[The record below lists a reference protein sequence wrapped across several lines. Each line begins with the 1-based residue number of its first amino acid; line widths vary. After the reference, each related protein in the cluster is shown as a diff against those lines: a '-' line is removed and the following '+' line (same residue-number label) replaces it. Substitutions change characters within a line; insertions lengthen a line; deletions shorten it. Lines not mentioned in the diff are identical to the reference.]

1 MAINLNTG
9 NGIEVSAA
17 ADGSLYRD
25 IFGSDFYVLEAG
37 NQFKAEIVSSTSIRI
52 ADGDALLQG
61 RHVWTKV
68 NDSTTL
74 NFEPAGQGKKR
85 TDHVFIKYTN
95 DSGVEKV
102 EFEIIKGKT
111 VALGENYNDE
121 IRWTNDSIY
130 YGGKQYKGHLLFVHI
145 NGLSI
150 EEVIR
155 GTSIQPSIDTI
166 LDRIKNVERSLNNL
180 TTKMSSRCITKCGT
194 ITLEVPERNDSV
206 KVFSCDD
213 INNLLGVTDSTNVNT
228 TVFFANGDGAA
239 VKAHLEGTTYLNN
252 AWYAVLSE
260 LMTTTTR
267 FRVNYI
273 IAYGGTSSAGGTVIT
288 QSKTIS
294 PTVNEQV
301 IRPDD
306 GYDALSEVI
315 VKEIPYKESTQ
326 SGATTVQIG

>member
-166 LDRIKNVERSLNNL
+166 LDRIKNVEKSLNNL
-180 TTKMSSRCITKCGT
+180 NAKMNFRCVTKCGT
-194 ITLEVPERNDSV
+194 IVVKIPTNSSSV
-206 KVFSCDD
+206 EVFSDSD
-213 INNLLGVTDSTNVNT
+213 INNLLGITGASNANT
-228 TVFFANGDGAA
+228 AVSFANGDGQMTL
-239 VKAHLEGTTYLNN
+239 HLDGATYLNGS
-252 AWYAVLSE
+252 WYATFNGL
-260 LMTTTTR
+260 TTEETMC
-267 FRVNYI
+267 RVNYI
-273 IAYGGTSSAGGTVIT
+273 IAYGGTSNAGGTVVT

-315 VKEIPYKESTQ
+315 VKEIPYKETTE
-326 SGATTVQIG
+326 SGSTTVQIG